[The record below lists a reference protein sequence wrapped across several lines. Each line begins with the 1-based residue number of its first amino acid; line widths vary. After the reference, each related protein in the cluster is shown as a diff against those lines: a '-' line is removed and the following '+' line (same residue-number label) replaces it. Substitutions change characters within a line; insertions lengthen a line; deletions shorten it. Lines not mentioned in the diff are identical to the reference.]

1 MIQLILDCFRQS
13 FQRVPSRNCAFFTLD
28 VSLVLAEEL
37 LMERC
42 VLFERCE
49 LAPANER
56 DRFLEHKHNN
66 LISNSRVA
74 SREEIPSVS
83 VHQHHVELDEQV

>member
-1 MIQLILDCFRQS
+1 MIQHILGHFWQTSQIFSGSEQELCIVHES
-13 FQRVPSRNCAFFTLD
+13 TLD
-28 VSLVLAEEL
+28 VSLFLAEEL

-56 DRFLEHKHNN
+56 DRFLEHKQNK
-66 LISNSRVA
+66 IT
-74 SREEIPSVS
+74 
-83 VHQHHVELDEQV
+83 

>member
-1 MIQLILDCFRQS
+1 MS
-13 FQRVPSRNCAFFTLD
+13 H
-28 VSLVLAEEL
+28 SLFLAEEL

-56 DRFLEHKHNN
+56 DRFLEHKQNKIASKIAIQFQGGIQGR
-66 LISNSRVA
+66 ISSL
-74 SREEIPSVS
+74 S
-83 VHQHHVELDEQV
+83 VHQHMWTEQV